1 MERGNG
7 AATRQTTL
15 MKNLLPVLDRYILR
29 KFMVTFFGSISMLIC
44 IVIVFDISEKIEDF
58 LRHDVSANEIVFD
71 YYLNFIPYFIN
82 LFSPL
87 FTFISVIFFTSLMA
101 TRTEVVAILTSGIS
115 FNRYLRP
122 YMIGAAIIALTSLL
136 LGMFVIPQ
144 ANKTRLG
151 FEAKYVGGRTSSVKN
166 NFYRQVA
173 PGVIAYVE
181 RYDLFE
187 NTGTRFTLEKIK
199 GQELTYK
206 LYAKEIRWDT
216 LRRRWSIRDY
226 TVREIKGKNER
237 FYKGARIDTVL
248 NLTPEDFDMPNNF
261 MESMTQPELLR
272 YINNERMKGS
282 ENILYYE
289 LEYYNRFALPFSTFI
304 LTLIGVAVS
313 SRKERGG
320 TGKHLGIGIAISF
333 IYIFFQRW
341 FQSYAQSGVIPP
353 YVSVWIPNV
362 VFLGVCLYLLKRA
375 PK

>member
-1 MERGNG
+1 
-7 AATRQTTL
+7 

-29 KFMVTFFGSISMLIC
+29 KFMVTFFGSISMLIS

-122 YMIGAAIIALTSLL
+122 YMIGAAIIAITSLL

-226 TVREIKGKNER
+226 TVREIKGKTER

>member
-1 MERGNG
+1 
-7 AATRQTTL
+7 

-44 IVIVFDISEKIEDF
+44 IVIVFDISEKIEDY
-58 LRHDVSANEIVFD
+58 LRHDVSLNEIVFD

-122 YMIGAAIIALTSLL
+122 YMIGAGIIALTSLL

-181 RYDLFE
+181 RYDLYE

-206 LYAKEIRWDT
+206 LYAKEIRWDSAA
-216 LRRRWSIRDY
+216 RRWSIREY

-362 VFLGVCLYLLKRA
+362 LFLFVCLYLLKRA

>member
-1 MERGNG
+1 
-7 AATRQTTL
+7 
-15 MKNLLPVLDRYILR
+15 MKLLPTLDRYILR
-29 KFMVTFFGSISMLIC
+29 KFMVTFFGSIGLLIC

-58 LRHDVSANEIVFD
+58 IRHDVSTHEIVFD

-101 TRTEVVAILTSGIS
+101 SRTEVVAILTSGIS

-122 YMIGAAIIALTSLL
+122 YMIGAGIIALTSMLL
-136 LGMFVIPQ
+136 SMYVIPE

-151 FEAKYVGGRTSSVKN
+151 FEAKYVGGRANSIKN

-199 GQELTYK
+199 GQELQYK
-206 LYAKEIRWDT
+206 LYAKEIRWDSAGK
-216 LRRRWSIRDY
+216 RWSINDY
-226 TVREIKGKNER
+226 IVREIKGQKER
-237 FYKGARIDTVL
+237 FYKGSHIDTVL
-248 NLTPEDFDMPNNF
+248 NLTPEDFDMPNNY
-261 MESMTQPELLR
+261 MESMTQPELSK
-272 YINNERMKGS
+272 YIENEKMKGS
-282 ENILYYE
+282 ENIEYYE
-289 LEYYNRFALPFSTFI
+289 LEKYNRIALAFSTFI

-341 FQSYAQSGVIPP
+341 FQSYAQSGVLPAYIA
-353 YVSVWIPNV
+353 VWIPNI
-362 VFLGVCLYLLKRA
+362 VFLGVCLWLLKRA